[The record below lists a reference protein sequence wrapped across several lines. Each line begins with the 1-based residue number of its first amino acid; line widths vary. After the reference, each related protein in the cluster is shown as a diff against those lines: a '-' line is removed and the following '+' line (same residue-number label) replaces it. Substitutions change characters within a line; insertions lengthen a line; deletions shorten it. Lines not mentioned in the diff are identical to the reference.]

1 MRKIT
6 NQEYLVLK
14 SMLGHSSFLKSCNL
28 DRFLQSI
35 LVEDMDDGGM
45 GSLKILH
52 KECIERK
59 HLSILTEAD
68 FIDEDGINAIISI
81 IKNSS
86 GDIIE
91 IDIQKDNF
99 SPLLSW
105 PDPKDL
111 RFNIIPTAEIADS
124 LGIFTGCKS

>member
-45 GSLKILH
+45 GAGPYEIPSSSH
-52 KECIERK
+52 SRERNMSMRGK
-59 HLSILTEAD
+59 SVND
-68 FIDEDGINAIISI
+68 
-81 IKNSS
+81 
-86 GDIIE
+86 
-91 IDIQKDNF
+91 
-99 SPLLSW
+99 
-105 PDPKDL
+105 
-111 RFNIIPTAEIADS
+111 RVVIP
-124 LGIFTGCKS
+124 G